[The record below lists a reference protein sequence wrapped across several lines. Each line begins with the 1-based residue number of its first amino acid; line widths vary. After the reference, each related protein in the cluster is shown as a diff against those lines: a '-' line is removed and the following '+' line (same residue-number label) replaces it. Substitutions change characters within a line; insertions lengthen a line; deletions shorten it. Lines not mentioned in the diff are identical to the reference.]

1 MPEQESAEPGKQP
14 QESKLHVVDGVQ
26 VYARMDKEGKPA
38 NLDAIDQDEQKVR
51 AIADRLFRRG
61 FGVMRQRSPR
71 AGKVFYLFKA
81 NWVGPGE
88 PPDDPFD
95 KCENRSTKRVSSRR
109 SGSDKERP

>member
-1 MPEQESAEPGKQP
+1 MAQQTAKSAKPGTQP

-26 VYARMDKEGKPA
+26 VYARMDEEGKPS
-38 NLDAIDQDEQKVR
+38 NLDAIDQDEGKIR
-51 AIADRLFRRG
+51 DIADRLFRRG

-81 NWVGPGE
+81 TWPGPGE

-95 KCENRSTKRVSSRR
+95 RA
-109 SGSDKERP
+109 

>member
-1 MPEQESAEPGKQP
+1 MPEQQSAKPGTQP

-26 VYARMDKEGKPA
+26 IYARMDDEGKPS
-38 NLDAIDQDEQKVR
+38 NLDAIDQSEDKIR
-51 AIADRLFRRG
+51 DIADRLFRRG

-81 NWVGPGE
+81 IWVGPGE

-95 KCENRSTKRVSSRR
+95 EW
-109 SGSDKERP
+109 